1 MKRSCV
7 LLVVLLLLAALPV
20 TALAEGEEAE
30 VHFSIDNE
38 HVYGGMD
45 KAYKDG
51 YTPTVANGVATI
63 VLPLLASGDVEG
75 HEITVTPGLGDTSS
89 SPFVYKNY
97 QTTVSLQENAVGD
110 GSVTFSSYLV
120 VFELALSADRVNGVY
135 PVSIDIQAQTVAGD
149 SVSASFT
156 CYVTITD
163 GTDPNAEPSTEQSQ
177 AAQSQP
183 KVIVSSY
190 SISASPVEA
199 GSEFTTVITLN
210 NTSEKYSVRNMT
222 VTISCDSGNFV
233 LLNDTNVIYINKLA
247 KGATT
252 DIELHYQTDLETP
265 SQRYAISLAMEYDN
279 SDAQTLSSSGTVLV
293 EVSQPLRVE
302 LELPKIAEQVNAG
315 DTMPLSFQVM
325 NLGRSA
331 VYNVRIELSAPGLI
345 PTNTAFIGTM
355 EAGMSAMTDMSVF
368 VGTKN
373 MTEGYEGED
382 KYGYTKGV
390 FTLIYEDE
398 KGTEYTQDTEFYTT
412 IEEPV
417 IAAAATDNDE
427 EQQETAGQWWISI
440 LAGGLI
446 VAGLAVLLVMRARR
460 RRKANEDI

>member
-1 MKRSCV
+1 MKRSCA
-7 LLVVLLLLAALPV
+7 LLVVLLLLAVLPV
-20 TALAEGEEAE
+20 TALAEGEGTELR
-30 VHFSIDNE
+30 FSIDNE
-38 HVYGGMD
+38 NVYDGMD

-51 YTPTVANGVATI
+51 YTPTVADGAATI
-63 VLPLLASGDVEG
+63 VLPLLASGDVAG
-75 HEITVTPGLGDTSS
+75 DKIIVTPGLGDTSS

-97 QTTVSLQENAVGD
+97 QKTVSLQHNAVGD
-110 GSVTFSSYLV
+110 GSVTVSSYLV
-120 VFELALSADRVNGVY
+120 VFELSLSSGRVNGVY
-135 PVSIDIQAQTVAGD
+135 PVSVDVQAQSTEGD
-149 SVSASFT
+149 PVSASFT

-163 GTDPNAEPSTEQSQ
+163 GTDPNAEPSTEPSQ

-183 KVIVSSY
+183 KVIVSGY

-199 GSEFTTVITLN
+199 GTAFTATVTLR
-210 NTSEKYSVRNMT
+210 NTSEKHSVRNMT
-222 VTISCDSGNFV
+222 VTISCDSANFV
-233 LLNDTNVIYINKLA
+233 LLNDTNVIYIDKLA
-247 KGATT
+247 RGGTT
-252 DIELHYQTDLETP
+252 DIELRYQTDLETP
-265 SQRYAISLAMEYDN
+265 PQRYTISLAMEYDN
-279 SDAQTLSSSGTVLV
+279 SDAQTLSSSGTVQV
-293 EVSQPLRVE
+293 EVAQPLRVE
-302 LELPKIAEQVNAG
+302 LEAPQVAEQVNAG

-355 EAGMSAMTDMSVF
+355 EAGTSATADMSVF

-373 MTEGYEGED
+373 MTEGYTGDD
-382 KYGYTKGV
+382 KYGYTSGV
-390 FTLIYEDE
+390 LTLIYEDE
-398 KGTEYTQDTEFYTT
+398 KGTEYTQDTELYTT

-417 IAAAATDNDE
+417 IAAAATDDNA

-446 VAGLAVLLVMRARR
+446 VAGLAALLVMRARR

>member
-1 MKRSCV
+1 MKWSCA
-7 LLVVLLLLAALPV
+7 LLAVLLLLAVMPV
-20 TALAEGEEAE
+20 TALAEGEGTELR
-30 VHFSIDNE
+30 FSIDNE
-38 HVYGGMD
+38 NIYDGMD

-51 YTPTVANGVATI
+51 YTPAVANGAATI
-63 VLPLLASGDVEG
+63 VLPLLAGGEVQG
-75 HEITVTPGLGDTSS
+75 NEITVTPGLGDTSS

-97 QTTVSLQENAVGD
+97 QTTVSLQENAVGG
-110 GSVTFSSYLV
+110 GSGTVASYLV
-120 VFELALSADRVNGVY
+120 VFKLALSADRVNGVY
-135 PVSIDIQAQTVAGD
+135 PVSIDVQAQSTAGN

-156 CYVTITD
+156 CYVTITN
-163 GTDPNAEPSTEQSQ
+163 GKDPNAGQPSQ
-177 AAQSQP
+177 AAKSQP
-183 KVIVSSY
+183 KVIVSGY
-190 SISASPVEA
+190 SISAAPVEA
-199 GSEFTTVITLN
+199 GSEFTATVTLR

-222 VTISCDSGNFV
+222 VTVSCDSGNFV
-233 LLNDTNVIYINKLA
+233 LLNDTNVIYIDKLA

-252 DIELHYQTDLETP
+252 DIELRYQTDLETP
-265 SQRYAISLAMEYDN
+265 QQRYTVSLAMEYDN

-293 EVSQPLRVE
+293 EVAQPLRVE
-302 LELPKIAEQVNAG
+302 LEPPKFAEQVNAG

-355 EAGMSAMTDMSVF
+355 EAGTSAMTDMNVF

-382 KYGYTKGV
+382 KYGYTSGV
-390 FTLIYEDE
+390 FTLIYEDGE
-398 KGTEYTQDTEFYTT
+398 GTEYTQEAAFYTT
-412 IEEPV
+412 IDEPV
-417 IAAAATDNDE
+417 IATVANDNA

-440 LAGGLI
+440 LAGGLV
-446 VAGLAVLLVMRARR
+446 VAGLAAVLVIRARR